1 MSYIHTLCA
10 GKHSFHLKVTSPPS
24 VCWLDCPSELKL
36 VAGYLTTVVSSSSN
50 PLIRRLN
57 KSRWFGENLG
67 CWCKFQKKWKGEL
80 LSKKKIQDF
89 HQREDPSKG
98 SFLKSG
104 CVWNIHFTSF
114 FSSSFRWPYHTYTT
128 WGSSE
133 ALSSLDPLISES
145 PCFKCCRSSRWIIH
159 GWLHCSHNGCES
171 VSAWRKCSSFFT
183 AIDPGGGGWV
193 SPGPIDAEEDS
204 DRGEPG
210 GPKRSGAGC
219 PQTHRLGERLCCCR
233 SDEFPRESSSRPTS
247 PDLFSCG

>member
-1 MSYIHTLCA
+1 MHQPLSHRFSLCKASETDQRCCLGHDIHYVCHTYIHTLCA
-10 GKHSFHLKVTSPPS
+10 GKHSFHLKVISPPS

-36 VAGYLTTVVSSSSN
+36 VAGSLTTVVSSSSN

-114 FSSSFRWPYHTYTT
+114 FSSSFRWPHVLYLWGDPTT
-128 WGSSE
+128 LTQHEGPLRPSLPLIPRFQRAL
-133 ALSSLDPLISES
+133 ALSVADHHAELFMADFTAVIMAVSQCLPEESAPPFLLPLIL
-145 PCFKCCRSSRWIIH
+145 
-159 GWLHCSHNGCES
+159 GVVVGCLL
-171 VSAWRKCSSFFT
+171 V
-183 AIDPGGGGWV
+183 P
-193 SPGPIDAEEDS
+193 
-204 DRGEPG
+204 
-210 GPKRSGAGC
+210 
-219 PQTHRLGERLCCCR
+219 
-233 SDEFPRESSSRPTS
+233 
-247 PDLFSCG
+247 